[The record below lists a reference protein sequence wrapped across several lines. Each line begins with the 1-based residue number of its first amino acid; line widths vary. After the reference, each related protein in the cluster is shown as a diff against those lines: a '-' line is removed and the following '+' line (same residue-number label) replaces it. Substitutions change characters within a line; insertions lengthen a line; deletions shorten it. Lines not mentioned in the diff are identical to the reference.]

1 MPQLF
6 QRAVSLARAQ
16 PVTVD
21 VVSQRYAH
29 YSLGWAA
36 PSAEAEEGTAAA
48 AAAAATAAA
57 AAAAAAGAAGAAAEP
72 SGVLQDAL
80 WLSQDTY
87 PAELRSSWPA
97 VAARM
102 QVAHSRLAARS
113 AAGAA
118 LPAGMRSRELVVD
131 LVVGTYR

>member
-1 MPQLF
+1 MLQLF
-6 QRAVSLARAQ
+6 QRVVSLARAQ

-48 AAAAATAAA
+48 AAAAAATAAA
-57 AAAAAAGAAGAAAEP
+57 AGAAAAGAAAEP

-102 QVAHSRLAARS
+102 QAAHSRLAARS
-113 AAGAA
+113 AADAA